1 MSKTFPGTT
10 IEVKNIEKGSSK
22 ILFDGIFATGGITL
36 SQVSVMT
43 GLEPYVVQNWVKR
56 GFLTS
61 PKKRVYSKSQFAR
74 IVIINMLRESLQ
86 IDKICNLI
94 KVIGGELEDETDDL
108 ISDDELYHRY
118 VDMIAE
124 GDINILVPETVAE
137 AAKKYIHDNV
147 GEKITINKICECIG
161 CSKTTLIAAFK
172 KEFGITV
179 NTAITKEK
187 MREAEKLLT
196 AGKLSINEVALATGF
211 YDQSYFSKVFSA
223 EYGISPSEYKKELRN

>member
-1 MSKTFPGTT
+1 MSKSFPGTT
-10 IEVKNIEKGSSK
+10 IEVKSIEKGSSK
-22 ILFDGIFATGGITL
+22 ILFNGIFATGGITL

-124 GDINILVPETVAE
+124 GGIDILCPETVKECARRAVE
-137 AAKKYIHDNV
+137 DYIEPIPGAKKKLEQILQVMVYGHYA
-147 GEKITINKICECIG
+147 TQ
-161 CSKTTLIAAFK
+161 FRQ
-172 KEFGITV
+172 
-179 NTAITKEK
+179 TADQ
-187 MREAEKLLT
+187 MLT
-196 AGKLSINEVALATGF
+196 ALN
-211 YDQSYFSKVFSA
+211 
-223 EYGISPSEYKKELRN
+223 